1 MNLLAW
7 GLASGHNVF
16 LPAWVK
22 GYVMSQFQINLHEA
36 IYSLSD
42 ALDLVGVTHI
52 HHGKRVAFMAAE
64 CGKWLKWPKAQL
76 DDLFQAAI
84 LHDSGVSKTAVHA
97 KLAQLEWELEG
108 EHCQIGADLLASCAL
123 LRALAPIVR
132 QHHTHWAV
140 LQDLD
145 LPAHIKLSA
154 NCIYMVDRVDI
165 LTLKYVTSGNDILLG
180 KEDIRQQILAHR
192 GDWFCPELV
201 DAFMEVSDSEAFWFM
216 LESDHVSGYVATW
229 MADTTKQ
236 DMAFEDLSSLMHIF
250 SSIVDAKS
258 AFTREH
264 SDGVASLARYLGE
277 TLQVSE
283 DRCDMLELAGLLH
296 DIGKL
301 RVPDDLLEKCGPL
314 TAEEKRTMSRHSFDT
329 YNILCNIKGL
339 EQVALWAAQH
349 HERVNGS
356 GYPYHARAGGIS
368 LEARIIAVADV
379 FQALAQRRP
388 YRDALD
394 PQDIMTILHE
404 QVSSGRLDAQV
415 VACVADNLPACWRAA
430 MQVMPN
436 RETMIQT

>member
-1 MNLLAW
+1 MT
-7 GLASGHNVF
+7 
-16 LPAWVK
+16 
-22 GYVMSQFQINLHEA
+22 QFQINLHEA

-108 EHCQIGADLLASCAL
+108 EHCEIGACLLESCAL
-123 LRALAPIVR
+123 LRPLAPIVR
-132 QHHTHWAV
+132 HHHTHWTK
-140 LQDLD
+140 LQNLD
-145 LPAHIKLSA
+145 LPPEIKRCA
-154 NCIYMVDRVDI
+154 NCIYLVDRVDV
-165 LTLKYVTSGNDILLG
+165 LTLKYVTSGTDILLG
-180 KEDIRQQILAHR
+180 KDDIREQILSRR

-201 DAFMEVSDSEAFWFM
+201 DAFMALSESEAFWFM
-216 LESDHVSGYVATW
+216 LESDHVNGYVATW
-229 MADTTKQ
+229 LAETRQ
-236 DMAFEDLSSLMHIF
+236 QGMAFEDLSSLMHIF

-258 AFTREH
+258 QFTKEH

-277 TLQVSE
+277 HLQLSE
-283 DRCDMLELAGLLH
+283 ERCDMLELAGLLH

-301 RVPDDLLEKCGPL
+301 RVPDELLEKTGPL
-314 TAEEKRTMSRHSFDT
+314 SEVEKRIMSRHSFDT

-339 EQVALWAAQH
+339 EKVALWAAQH
-349 HERVNGS
+349 HERVNGT
-356 GYPYHARAGGIS
+356 GYPYHTREGAIS

-388 YRDALD
+388 YREAMT
-394 PQDIMTILHE
+394 PEDILLILHQ
-404 QVSSGRLDAQV
+404 QVLDGKLDAGV
-415 VACVADNLPACWRAA
+415 VTCVADNLQACWRAA

-436 RETMIQT
+436 TGPMALS